1 MWAHDRLGERRLFE
15 GYVYLVHERLTRDA
29 GMHVYHYGAY
39 EKAAT
44 TQLMGVYATREDAV
58 DELLRRKGFPPSTAS
73 HAGGHWFKSS
83 IVHHETSRNPE
94 GYTALRF
101 SILGLPCADGTWSG
115 TWLEVVETSDSF
127 PESSIRQVGQPEGCC
142 WLLRQR

>member
-94 GYTALRF
+94 GYTALRV
-101 SILGLPCADGTWSG
+101 SCGVAEVGWNWPQWGRDSHSPATLRAALPGVGIGQAHARCAEAPW
-115 TWLEVVETSDSF
+115 W
-127 PESSIRQVGQPEGCC
+127 
-142 WLLRQR
+142 